1 VNGAKALGLE
11 GQAGEVKTGMLA
23 DLLILDADPLA
34 DVGNLARVCRTVKG
48 GVVYDPVALMESL
61 H

>member
-1 VNGAKALGLE
+1 
-11 GQAGEVKTGMLA
+11 MLA

-34 DVGNLARVCRTVKG
+34 DVGNLARVFRTIKG